1 MTELTAP
8 QLREILKQGHQYR
21 RAVNLLQER
30 WEVHENQLKYDLVE
44 HRDVNWARLL
54 QNQKLIIG
62 KYDLNSYR
70 EVSQLLNRHPEWFSA
85 AGRATLLAPFA

>member
-1 MTELTAP
+1 MSELTAP
-8 QLREILKQGHQYR
+8 QLREILKQGRQYR

-44 HRDVNWARLL
+44 PRDVNWARLL
-54 QNQKLIIG
+54 QNQKLVIG
-62 KYDLNSYR
+62 KHDLNSYR
-70 EVSQLLNRHPEWFSA
+70 EASQLLNRHPEWFSA